1 MSLGEII
8 NRPVSEWM
16 KGSGPDRDVVLGSR
30 IRLARNIAGVPFPAV
45 ASDEQLQHVMELARQ
60 AMERSQ
66 VLKTSGLQFVPMAS
80 VSPLERQILVERH
93 LISPQ
98 HTKGVK
104 HKAVLLRDDEVVSVM
119 VNEEDHIR
127 IQVLMPGQQLTLALE
142 VADRVDQAL
151 EAHLPYAFSETRGFL
166 TACPTNVGTGLR
178 ASLMVHLPALAMTE
192 QINRIISAVG
202 KFGLVVR
209 GLYGEGTQALGN
221 IFQFSNQVT
230 LGHAEGEIV
239 HHLINVTRQVI
250 DQERE
255 ARQTILKRNQTGL
268 EDRVLRAYGI
278 LAHARLLSSH
288 EAMQL
293 LSDVRLGI
301 DLGLIPGVKPEIL
314 QELLVLIRP
323 AHLQNRVGR
332 ELAAQER
339 DQLRATMVRERI
351 VAGNVEEQ

>member
-1 MSLGEII
+1 MSLRDII
-8 NRPVSEWM
+8 NRPFSEWM

-30 IRLARNIAGVPFPAV
+30 IRLARNVAGVPFPAV
-45 ASDEQLQHVMELARQ
+45 ASDEQLEHVLNLCREAVENSPSLSRMQLVT
-60 AMERSQ
+60 MNS
-66 VLKTSGLQFVPMAS
+66 LT
-80 VSPLERQILVERH
+80 PLERQILVERH
-93 LISPQ
+93 LVSPQ

-104 HKAVLLRDDEVVSVM
+104 HKAVILRDDEAVSVM
-119 VNEEDHIR
+119 INEEDHVR
-127 IQVLMPGQQLTLALE
+127 IQVLMPGQQLPLALD
-142 VADRVDQAL
+142 VAERVDEAL
-151 EAHLPYAFSETRGFL
+151 EEHLPYAFTETRGYL

-178 ASLMVHLPALAMTE
+178 ASLMVHLPALVMTE
-192 QINRIISAVG
+192 QINRIITAVG
-202 KFGLVVR
+202 KFGLTVR
-209 GLYGEGTQALGN
+209 GLYGEGTEVVGN

-230 LGHAEGEIV
+230 LGHSESEIV

-255 ARQTILKRNQTGL
+255 ARQTILKRNQIGL

-278 LAHARLLSSH
+278 LTHARLLTSH

-301 DLGLIPGVKPEIL
+301 DLGLIPGVQPEIL

-332 ELAAQER
+332 ELSPAER
-339 DQLRATMVRERI
+339 DELRATMVRERI
-351 VAGNVEEQ
+351 VAGKSEQR